1 MAHVRATT
9 EVERPVTTV
18 YNQWTQFEEF
28 PQFMEGVEKV
38 TQLDDKRL
46 HWVAKIGP
54 VQREWDAEIVS
65 QSPDQG
71 VAWRSVNGADNAGTV
86 TFRPLAADR
95 TEVTLELT
103 FDPETATEKVGDA
116 LGIVERRA
124 EGDLERFK
132 KFIEE
137 RGAET
142 GAWRGRIAN

>member
-1 MAHVRATT
+1 MAHVRKTI

-38 TQLDDKRL
+38 TQLDDTRL
-46 HWVAKIGP
+46 HWVAKIGG
-54 VQREWDAEIVS
+54 VSREWDAEIVT
-65 QSPDQG
+65 QTPDQG
-71 VAWRSVNGADNAGTV
+71 VAWRSVDGAENAGAV

-103 FDPETATEKVGDA
+103 FHPETVTEKVGDA

-132 KFIEE
+132 EFIEA
-137 RGAET
+137 RGSET
-142 GAWRGRIAN
+142 GAWRGRVD

>member
-18 YNQWTQFEEF
+18 YNQWTQFEDF

-46 HWVAKIGP
+46 HWVARIGP
-54 VQREWDAEIVS
+54 FQREWDAEIVS
-65 QSPDQG
+65 QTPDQG

-86 TFRPLAADR
+86 TFRPLGADR

-103 FDPETATEKVGDA
+103 FDPETATDKVGDA
-116 LGIVERRA
+116 LDIVE
-124 EGDLERFK
+124 
-132 KFIEE
+132 
-137 RGAET
+137 
-142 GAWRGRIAN
+142 